1 MTRARHMASTAWLL
15 PLLSL
20 CVGVATLTPAQ
31 EAVAQASEEYE
42 QTDGVMDLS
51 GLQSLD
57 VGSVGLMGSTRIEG
71 GVITLQGSGAD
82 IWNVADAFQLA
93 ALPMSGDVEVVV
105 RVTGMTNTNG
115 WAKAG
120 IMLRESLEPGARH
133 VSLFA
138 TPSNGLAAQRRTT
151 LNDSSGH
158 VAAGSYSGPVWL
170 KLVRSGTLFSALR
183 STDGLRW
190 TLASEV
196 NASFPN
202 TLLVGLALTS
212 HDNTKLGSAT
222 FDNLR
227 IRSLSADP
235 NDPSQVEIE
244 RYRDI
249 SGTTLTSLTSHPR
262 YPDQPS
268 DVVTMPLLD
277 IPVNSADNYGA
288 RMRAFIR
295 PPVSGYYTFYLSGDD
310 HSQLFVGEAAD
321 PFTKRMVA
329 EVPGW
334 SSWRV
339 YTTYPQQTSAEV
351 WLDADQRY
359 YVEALMKEGGGSDHL
374 TVAWR
379 MPGSAASGPDD
390 VIRAPY
396 VERFRHPRLEITS
409 HFNGEGVFSN
419 GLLLEG
425 ELVDAEALDD
435 VQHANLMVLDRD
447 SGNVLA
453 GPLPLSVDEAG
464 LFELPLTG
472 SLYASSSRL
481 RLLLTYD
488 SRLDVMESMTEV
500 LDLDVV
506 PVPVLS
512 YEMGSGLPGWVSSM
526 PDSSGNGRAATS
538 RNGQLELLSGSPA
551 LLGDAEN
558 TCSYL
563 RMSPRSAY
571 LDAGAVD
578 LKLSS
583 QLTVSGWL
591 RWRVNPRVAGGW
603 SNILSNNSTSKSDF
617 GQFWI
622 QHDSANG
629 KLEFAIQTTSGRAIL
644 FSKSAPQQGEWIH
657 VAGTYD
663 GATMRLYVNG
673 VLEASK
679 SWTGTFTYDPTFT
692 LLVGRWASTS
702 NNGRPFEGDLDEL
715 RIYDRSL
722 SAGQLWRDAQPQQ
735 LCQEAVDSTPP
746 TVSITSHQSGVSV
759 PEYGFFLSG
768 RLLDNQEADRVE
780 LTLDDASRGRVLERV
795 PVTVRYPD
803 GSFSFFVGSDQLT
816 PGQAALVTVEGV
828 DGYENRS
835 TQSLQLW
842 VDPVDMEALHLV
854 NRITFGATPEVLA
867 QVQALGADAY
877 LEQQLN
883 PSQVDDSAL
892 QAQLAKLTVT
902 DYTSLK
908 DWYMLQ
914 LLGSRRHLNEVMTW
928 FWENHF
934 STQFRKHNNV
944 SYEKNEN
951 QAFRQNA
958 LGNFRTLLGL
968 SATSPAMMLYL
979 DNASNKKENTNE
991 NYAREL
997 MELHTLG
1004 VSGGYTD
1011 QDVAE
1016 VARVFTGWRVNNNAF
1031 YYDDGRHDQGS
1042 KLVLGQTIPANG
1054 KQNDGLL
1061 VLDLLSRH
1069 PSTARFICGKLARF
1083 LVSDTPSAETLASCE
1098 STFLA
1103 SHSAPDQVAQVVRGL
1118 LKSNQFRSLEQSFHH
1133 KLKSPLEFLI
1143 GLGRTL
1149 NAHNVATELNGQLTA
1164 MGMELF
1170 GCALPTGYAEV
1181 GVDWLST
1188 YQLLER
1194 LNYSNR
1200 VARSN
1205 RQSWNQTT
1213 PDYQALLDNPEL
1225 SPEGLVTYLYAS
1237 AFQGDFAPAEVE
1249 LALELLE
1256 PTGGTPFDA
1265 ASSDAL
1271 TRVRTLYGTVLNFPA
1286 FLYQ

>member
-1 MTRARHMASTAWLL
+1 MGFARLITWSSLL
-15 PLLSL
+15 VLS
-20 CVGVATLTPAQ
+20 VGVNVMAHPSEAAAQSMPSNSETLSALQ
-31 EAVAQASEEYE
+31 
-42 QTDGVMDLS
+42 
-51 GLQSLD
+51 GLD
-57 VGSVGLMGSTRIEG
+57 IGSVGFPGSFALDSGT
-71 GVITLQGSGAD
+71 ITLKGSGAD
-82 IWNVADAFQLA
+82 IWNAADAFQYA
-93 ALPMSGDVEVVV
+93 ALPLSGDGEVTV
-105 RVTGMTNTNG
+105 RITSLTNTNG

-120 IMLRESLEPGARH
+120 IMFRESLDPGARH
-133 VSLFA
+133 VSIFA
-138 TPSNGLAAQRRTT
+138 TPSNGLAVQRRTT
-151 LNDSSGH
+151 TNNSSGH
-158 VAAGSYSGPVWL
+158 VSAGTFSGPVWL
-170 KLVRSGTLFSALR
+170 KLIRSGTLFTALR
-183 STDGLRW
+183 SSDGLRW
-190 TLASEV
+190 SLASEV
-196 NASFPN
+196 NVSFTS
-202 TLLVGLALTS
+202 TLWVGLALTS
-212 HDNTKLGSAT
+212 HDNSKLATAT
-222 FDNLR
+222 FDSLELR
-227 IRSLSADP
+227 AVSADP
-235 NDPSQVEIE
+235 NDPGRVEIE
-244 RYRDI
+244 RYKDI
-249 SGTTLTSLTSHPR
+249 TGSTLPYLTSHPR
-262 YPDQPS
+262 FPDEPS
-268 DVVTMPLLD
+268 ELVTMPLLD
-277 IPVNSADNYGA
+277 LPVNVADNYGS

-310 HSQLFVGEAAD
+310 HSQLYVSDAAD
-321 PFTKRMVA
+321 SFGKRLVA

-339 YTTYPQQTSAEV
+339 YTTYPQQTSSEI
-351 WLDADQRY
+351 WLDAGSRY
-359 YVEALMKEGGGSDHL
+359 YLEALMKESYGSDHL

-379 MPGSAASGPDD
+379 MPGSAATGPDD

-396 VERFRHPRLEITS
+396 VERYRFPRLEITS
-409 HFNGEGVFSN
+409 HFNGEGVFSS
-419 GLLLEG
+419 GLMLEG
-425 ELVDAEALDD
+425 ELVDADELDD
-435 VQHANLMVLDRD
+435 VQHANLTVLDRD
-447 SGNVLA
+447 TNAVLA
-453 GPLPLSVDEAG
+453 GPLPFEVDPDG
-464 LFELPLTG
+464 LFDLPLQG
-472 SLYASSSRL
+472 SMYANASRL

-488 SRLDVMESMTEV
+488 SRLDVYESMTEV

-512 YEMGSGLPGWVSSM
+512 YSMGNGQPGWVSSL
-526 PDSSGNGRAATS
+526 PDLSGNARTATA
-538 RNGQLELLSGSPA
+538 RNGQVELLGGTPA
-551 LLGDAEN
+551 VMGEVEN

-571 LDAGAVD
+571 LDAGPVD
-578 LKLSS
+578 LKLSG
-583 QLTVSGWL
+583 QVTVAGWL
-591 RWRVNPRVAGGW
+591 RWRVDPRVAGGW
-603 SNILSNNSTSKSDF
+603 SNIISNNSTSKTDF

-622 QHDSANG
+622 QHDSVNG

-644 FSKSAPQQGEWIH
+644 FSKSAPQQNEWIH

-663 GATMRLYVNG
+663 GATMRLYING

-702 NNGRPFEGDLDEL
+702 NAGRPFEGDLDEI
-715 RIYDRSL
+715 RVYDRSL

-735 LCQEAVDSTPP
+735 TCLESLDTTPP
-746 TVSITSHQSGVSV
+746 TLQLTSHKNGVSV

-768 RLLDNQEADRVE
+768 RLQDNQEVDRVE
-780 LTLDDASRGRVLERV
+780 LTLDDSGRGRVLERV

-803 GSFSFFVGSDQLT
+803 GSFSFFVGADQLT
-816 PGQAALVTVEGV
+816 PGQSVQVTLEGV
-828 DGYENRS
+828 DAFENR
-835 TQSLQLW
+835 TLQSVQLY

-854 NRITFGATPEVLA
+854 NRITFGATPAILA
-867 QVQALGADAY
+867 QVQALGADAF

-883 PSQVDDSAL
+883 PGQLDDSAL
-892 QAQLAKLTVT
+892 QSQLSKMSVT

-908 DWYMLQ
+908 DWYMVQ
-914 LLGSRRHLNEVMTW
+914 MLGSQRHLNEVMTW

-934 STQFRKHNNV
+934 STQFRKHGNV
-944 SYEKNEN
+944 TYERNEN

-958 LGNFRTLLGL
+958 LGNFRTLLGI

-979 DNASNKKENTNE
+979 DNAANKKENTNE

-1004 VSGGYTD
+1004 VSGGYSD

-1031 YYDDGRHDQGS
+1031 YYDDGRHDQGA
-1042 KLVLGQTIPANG
+1042 KLVLGQNIPANG
-1054 KQNDGLL
+1054 KQNDGFL

-1083 LVSDTPSAETLASCE
+1083 LVSDNPSAETLSSCE

-1103 SHSAPDQVAQVVRGL
+1103 TSTAPDQVAQVVRGL
-1118 LKSNQFRSLEQSFHH
+1118 LKSQQFQSLDQSFHH

-1149 NAHNVATELNGQLTA
+1149 NASNVATELNNQLTA

-1200 VARSN
+1200 VARTN
-1205 RQSWNQTT
+1205 RQSWNQTS
-1213 PDYQALLDNPEL
+1213 PDYQALLDNVEL
-1225 SPEGLVTYLYAS
+1225 SPEGLVAYLYAS
-1237 AFQGDFAPAEVE
+1237 AFQGDFAPAEMD

-1256 PTGGTPFDA
+1256 PPGGTPFDV
-1265 ASSDAL
+1265 ASADAL